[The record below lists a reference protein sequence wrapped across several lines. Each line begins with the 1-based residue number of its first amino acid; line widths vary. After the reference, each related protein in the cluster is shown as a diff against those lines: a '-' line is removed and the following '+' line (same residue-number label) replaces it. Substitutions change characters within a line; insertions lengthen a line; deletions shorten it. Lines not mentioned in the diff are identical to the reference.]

1 MARDTSARGLLS
13 AGYAKASPRP
23 QTPTQAPE
31 SASQAPEP
39 PEPAPTPPAGP
50 TPPEGAKVTYQ
61 RVTTYL
67 TPDLRAWI
75 TATVGSLYGR
85 SLSGS
90 DITRLALQRLR
101 AEVDAG
107 LDLPALLAEQAH
119 REAALLPGRRN
130 RGMPD
135 A

>member
-1 MARDTSARGLLS
+1 MAKDTSARGLLS
-13 AGYAKASPRP
+13 SGYAKTSPRP
-23 QTPTQAPE
+23 HESAEAPD
-31 SASQAPEP
+31 SASQPPAP
-39 PEPAPTPPAGP
+39 PEPVPAPTAAAEAP
-50 TPPEGAKVTYQ
+50 KVTYQ

-90 DITRLALQRLR
+90 DVTRLALERLR
-101 AEVDAG
+101 ADVRDG

-119 REAALLPGRRN
+119 REAVILPGRRN

>member
-1 MARDTSARGLLS
+1 MA
-13 AGYAKASPRP
+13 
-23 QTPTQAPE
+23 
-31 SASQAPEP
+31 
-39 PEPAPTPPAGP
+39 
-50 TPPEGAKVTYQ
+50 YQ

-75 TATVGSLYGR
+75 TATVGELHGR

-90 DITRLALQRLR
+90 DVTRLALERLR
-101 AEVDAG
+101 ADVRAG

-119 REAALLPGRRN
+119 REAAVLPGRRN

>member
-13 AGYAKASPRP
+13 AGYAKASSQP
-23 QTPTQAPE
+23 QEPTESSPSTSQT
-31 SASQAPEP
+31 SASPLPMPVTVEADEKP
-39 PEPAPTPPAGP
+39 
-50 TPPEGAKVTYQ
+50 AKVTYQ

-67 TPDLRAWI
+67 TPSLRAWI

-90 DITRLALQRLR
+90 DITRLALERLR
-101 AEVDAG
+101 ADVEAG

-119 REAALLPGRRN
+119 REAAILPGRRN
-130 RGMPD
+130 RGMPGT
-135 A
+135 